1 MKQKV
6 SLMWVVLTRGFYST
20 KSKQQLD
27 CKAKVRFSRRTED
40 YCWMSPA
47 LFACITLVLA
57 KHATSLGFKRG
68 SITSNVCCLQRC
80 WFAHIVYHAKTGFC
94 R

>member
-1 MKQKV
+1 
-6 SLMWVVLTRGFYST
+6 
-20 KSKQQLD
+20 
-27 CKAKVRFSRRTED
+27 
-40 YCWMSPA
+40 MSPA

-80 WFAHIVYHAKTGFC
+80 WFAHIVYHAKQASVDKKHCCFFYKTS
-94 R
+94 RRVKRVQD